1 MACPDCFGLGFTSI
15 SVTKKIKD
23 TWYDVIGI
31 GFFQLLSK
39 PKSQHVKQVMLY
51 LPSSACVR
59 ASASVYFWVPF
70 FFFLVCLVA
79 SSSQSC
85 FLIVYRFTLL
95 SSPCFLME
103 CFAHSFQFLEANV
116 ISVFLFLLFFFL
128 LFFSGFFLCI
138 HQHSKHS
145 DTASLGSAHSL
156 HSLDPI

>member
-70 FFFLVCLVA
+70 FFFLFVWLLVPPRVA
-79 SSSQSC
+79 SS
-85 FLIVYRFTLL
+85 LFTVLL
-95 SSPCFLME
+95 C
-103 CFAHSFQFLEANV
+103 
-116 ISVFLFLLFFFL
+116 
-128 LFFSGFFLCI
+128 
-138 HQHSKHS
+138 
-145 DTASLGSAHSL
+145 
-156 HSLDPI
+156 